1 MKELVILE
9 VVCVLSRRPRV
20 VVPSHSNPN
29 PNPNIHAASPRLL
42 VLVLRS
48 SQGLAMVIVA
58 LVVQDAH
65 LRPRG

>member
-20 VVPSHSNPN
+20 VVPSHSN